1 MRVWTSQLIYVAASQ
16 CFAPFLKAYVCVCVC
31 GGGGGGGGGLPYLI
45 TLYVWSIWSTKI
57 IIISLQSYSPIV
69 FVVPWLM

>member
-31 GGGGGGGGGLPYLI
+31 VCVCGGGGGGGGGVACHI
-45 TLYVWSIWSTKI
+45 
-57 IIISLQSYSPIV
+57 
-69 FVVPWLM
+69 